1 MGETDRA
8 LFGRGTAPARVLWG
22 TVWCIRPDRGDF
34 LDCWG
39 SVLSVSPAGCS
50 QPAALKRNFTGTTLV
65 DGVMLLWFLLTA
77 PCRWPVALDIRSTP
91 EHPVMKSAFVL
102 FTAYSWPFG
111 ALLYVLG
118 CRQPLPSLH
127 EQYVSR
133 RLRQAFG
140 STMHGVVGRRHRH
153 EGEDGHDEFG
163 RIGYPSPRPQLPMMA
178 VISPV
183 VLTAGV
189 ASRAPSAAATNAQ
202 LLLPITG

>member
-1 MGETDRA
+1 
-8 LFGRGTAPARVLWG
+8 
-22 TVWCIRPDRGDF
+22 
-34 LDCWG
+34 
-39 SVLSVSPAGCS
+39 
-50 QPAALKRNFTGTTLV
+50 
-65 DGVMLLWFLLTA
+65 MLLCLLLTA

-140 STMHGVVGRRHRH
+140 STMHGVAG
-153 EGEDGHDEFG
+153 DG
-163 RIGYPSPRPQLPMMA
+163 IGMKEKMDMTNSAGSGIHSPRPQLPVMA
-178 VISPV
+178 VISSV

-189 ASRAPSAAATNAQ
+189 ASRSPSAAATNAQ
-202 LLLPITG
+202 MLLPIPK